1 MHFSIELSLIIDE
14 ELRKK
19 GIDRKIRSFDPGFCV
34 FTYDELDKI
43 TSLELSRVSSLEGL
57 ELLPNLRKLIIKSPD
72 FSNVS
77 SDVDINDSNMN
88 SIKDFSLISRLTKL
102 EELQIINDINLSSL
116 DITKLEELRNL
127 EEAFF
132 NGTKGSL
139 YVDVKE
145 YEMYHRYLKNYIY
158 KD

>member
-57 ELLPNLRKLIIKSPD
+57 ELLPNLRKLIIKS
-72 FSNVS
+72 
-77 SDVDINDSNMN
+77 
-88 SIKDFSLISRLTKL
+88 L
-102 EELQIINDINLSSL
+102 
-116 DITKLEELRNL
+116 
-127 EEAFF
+127 
-132 NGTKGSL
+132 
-139 YVDVKE
+139 
-145 YEMYHRYLKNYIY
+145 
-158 KD
+158 